1 MVLGERGSAGSAA
14 GGSLGVD
21 RERLELLYRVGV
33 ALSAER
39 DRDRLVEMIL
49 LEAKRLCGADGG
61 TLYLLHQGAGASQGE
76 QREQRGDELRF
87 EIVRTDSLGLRLGGS
102 GGAPVDLPAIPLWD
116 PVTGSPNRANVA
128 SCAALDK
135 RSYNIADAYEATGFD
150 FAGTRTFDE
159 RNGYRTRSVLTI
171 PLVNGE
177 GNVLGVLQL
186 LNAHAGEGQGGGP
199 AEGGGVPFSASEQRV
214 VEALAS
220 QAAIALDNRQLIED
234 QRRLLES
241 FIRVIAAAIDA
252 KSHYTGAHCE
262 RVPVLALE
270 LARAAAGSQAPALA
284 DFQPSEDD
292 WYELRIAAWLHDCGK
307 VTTPV
312 HVMDKATKLEGIHDG
327 LELVRARFEVKMR
340 EVELDALRRR
350 AAGEPVDAA
359 AVEAELQ
366 GLRDDVEFLAH
377 VNVGREFL
385 DDGAR
390 ARIAQI
396 ATRRVRMGGEDVPL
410 LTDAE
415 REALS
420 VSRGT
425 LTEAERLTINGHMV
439 ETIRML
445 EALPFPRHLRRVP
458 EYAGGHHERM
468 DGTGYP
474 RGLFAGDMSI
484 PARVLAI
491 ADVFEALTA
500 GDRPYKQ
507 GKRLSEAMRIMGEM
521 KRNNHIDPDLFD
533 LFVRSGI
540 YRSYGLR
547 YLRPELVD
555 DVDEAALLAIEPRP
569 FELPPKEVRDARW
582 RSFLPAYREQAERR
596 TLPSDLLER

>member
-1 MVLGERGSAGSAA
+1 MLGERGGASGEGEARGIVTGAA
-14 GGSLGVD
+14 LGVD

-39 DRDRLVEMIL
+39 DRDGLVEMIL
-49 LEAKRLCGADGG
+49 LEAKRVCRADGG
-61 TLYLLHQGAGASQGE
+61 TLYLLHEGDGGA
-76 QREQRGDELRF
+76 DELRF
-87 EIVRTDSLGLRLGGS
+87 EIVRTDSLGLRLGGR
-102 GGAPVDLPAIPLWD
+102 GGAPVDLPAIPLRD
-116 PVTGSPNRANVA
+116 AATGEPNRANVA

-135 RSYNIADAYEATGFD
+135 ASYNVEDAYEATGFD

-177 GNVLGVLQL
+177 GCVLGVLQL
-186 LNAHAGEGQGGGP
+186 LNAHAGAGDEAVAAGGGT
-199 AEGGGVPFSASEQRV
+199 EGTAFSASEQRV

-234 QRRLLES
+234 QRQLLES

-270 LARAAAGSQAPALA
+270 LARAAAKSEAPPFA
-284 DFQPSEDD
+284 DFVPGQDD

-307 VTTPV
+307 VTTPA
-312 HVMDKATKLEGIHDG
+312 HVMDKATKLEGIHEG
-327 LELVRARFEVKMR
+327 LDLVRARFEVKLR

-350 AAGEPVDAA
+350 VVGEPVDAA
-359 AVEAELQ
+359 AVEAELMA
-366 GLRDDVEFLAH
+366 LRADLAFLAH

-385 DDGAR
+385 DDEAK

-396 ATRRVRMGGEDVPL
+396 AARRVRMGGEDVPL
-410 LTDAE
+410 LSEAE

-425 LTEAERLTINGHMV
+425 LTEVERLTINGHMV

-484 PARVLAI
+484 PARILAI

-500 GDRPYKQ
+500 GDRPYKR

-521 KRNNHIDPDLFD
+521 KRHNHLDPELFD
-533 LFVRSGI
+533 LFVRSGV
-540 YRSYGLR
+540 YRNYGER
-547 YLRPELVD
+547 YLRPELLD
-555 DVDEAALLAIEPRP
+555 AVDEEALLSIEPQP
-569 FELPPKEVRDARW
+569 FALPPREVRDARW
-582 RSFLPAYREQAERR
+582 RRFLPEYQAQAARH
-596 TLPSDLLER
+596 TLPAELLEG

>member
-1 MVLGERGSAGSAA
+1 MPVVRRGVGQGGGDVALGA

-49 LEAKRLCGADGG
+49 LEAKGLCGADGG
-61 TLYLLHQGAGASQGE
+61 TLYLMADGAGGGE
-76 QREQRGDELRF
+76 TLRF

-102 GGAPVDLPAIPLWD
+102 GGAPVDLPEIPLRD
-116 PVTGSPNRANVA
+116 PVTGAPNRANVA

-135 RSYNIADAYEATGFD
+135 VSYNIEDAYAVTGFD

-177 GNVLGVLQL
+177 GAVLGVLQL
-186 LNAHAGEGQGGGP
+186 LNAHAGEGEARASGP
-199 AEGGGVPFSASEQRV
+199 IEGGGVAFTPSEQRV

-220 QAAIALDNRQLIED
+220 QAAVALDNRQLIED

-241 FIRVIAAAIDA
+241 FIRVLAAAIDA

-270 LARAAAGSQAPALA
+270 LARAAAASQEPALA
-284 DFQPSEDD
+284 SFQPGEDD
-292 WYELRIAAWLHDCGK
+292 WYELRTAAWLHDCGK
-307 VTTPV
+307 VTTPA
-312 HVMDKATKLEGIHDG
+312 HIMDKATKLEGIHEG
-327 LELVRARFEVKMR
+327 LDLVRARFEVKMR
-340 EVELDALRRR
+340 EVELDALRRQV
-350 AAGEPVDAA
+350 AGEATDEAATRTELDA
-359 AVEAELQ
+359 
-366 GLRDDVEFLAH
+366 LRADLEFLAD

-385 DDGAR
+385 DDAAR
-390 ARIAQI
+390 ARIARI

-410 LTDAE
+410 LTEAE

-474 RGLFAGDMSI
+474 RGIFAGDMSI
-484 PARVLAI
+484 PARILAI

-500 GDRPYKQ
+500 GDRPYKR

-521 KRNNHIDPDLFD
+521 KRNNHLDPELFD
-533 LFVRSGI
+533 LFVRSGV
-540 YRSYGLR
+540 YRRYGEQ

-555 DVDEAALLAIEPRP
+555 DVDEEALLAIEPRP
-569 FELPPKEVRDARW
+569 FPLPPKDVRDARW
-582 RSFLPAYREQAERR
+582 RTFLPAYQEQAARH
-596 TLPSDLLER
+596 TLPEDLLEP